1 VSDLSAEEVRVLG
14 CLIEKEATVPDTYPM
29 TLNGLRVACNQ
40 STTRDPVVSYDDGTV
55 DRALTSLRERGLTRI
70 IHPSHGSRTTKYR
83 HVAGDVLGLDRPA
96 LAVLSVLALRGPQT
110 LRELRDRTE
119 RHHPFADLDEV
130 EAALRSLTERDDP
143 LAAQIG
149 RQPGQKDVRYAHM
162 LSGEPTIPLWADVA
176 PAPRTQRQPE
186 AATSAIDD
194 LRAEVAELRTAL
206 TELARRLGEE
216 DLLP

>member
-1 VSDLSAEEVRVLG
+1 MNDLTVEEVRVLG

-29 TLNGLRVACNQ
+29 TMNALRAACNQ
-40 STTRDPVVSYDDGTV
+40 STSRDPVVAYDEGTV
-55 DRALTSLRERGLTRI
+55 DRALTTLRERGLTRI

-83 HVAGDVLGLDRPA
+83 HVAGDVLGLERPS

-130 EAALRSLTERDDP
+130 EAALRSLADRDEP
-143 LAAQIG
+143 LAVQLE
-149 RQPGQKDVRYAHM
+149 RQPGHKDVRFAHL
-162 LSGEPTIPLWADVA
+162 LSGEPAALPVHVAERVAA
-176 PAPRTQRQPE
+176 PAP
-186 AATSAIDD
+186 AALDE
-194 LRAEVAELRTAL
+194 LRAEVAELRAVVA
-206 TELARRLGEE
+206 ELARRLGET